1 MVKGFQLLN
10 SRRTVPFQLLTM
22 RIELP
27 YFVPDAEVVALVT
40 LLKNGGAH
48 AWSKATYGD
57 NWATL
62 TLTGVVHAVTDT
74 AALVR

>member
-1 MVKGFQLLN
+1 
-10 SRRTVPFQLLTM
+10 M
-22 RIELP
+22 RLELP
-27 YFVPDAEVVALVT
+27 YCVPDAEVVALVT
-40 LLKNGGAH
+40 LFKNGGAH

-74 AALVR
+74 AA